1 MISKI
6 APTASVLLY
15 LIKIQNL
22 CDLVLKK
29 KEKKEKETNQK
40 YPRDI
45 AQGWAAHLLSV
56 DTTPS
61 TTQKR
66 ETIL

>member
-6 APTASVLLY
+6 APSASVLLY
-15 LIKIQNL
+15 LIKIQKL
-22 CDLVLKK
+22 CDLVLRKKKK
-29 KEKKEKETNQK
+29 KEKKTNQK

-45 AQGWAAHLLSV
+45 DQRWAAHLLSV
-56 DTTPS
+56 DKTPS
-61 TTQKR
+61 TTQEW